1 MTLGKLTLVVWIW
14 FGLMSAGFLP
24 LCLLA
29 SQVPGPYALHV
40 ALYVFV
46 IGVMWWGSFGYGM
59 YLGQAMQ
66 NGDKRVFKRGIRGT
80 ATVLET
86 KGTHTYIGGNDM
98 GYGGSRLYRIR
109 MRVELPGRQ
118 PYETRVS
125 MTSHGWREGDRVEV
139 GVAKHNRHRVAVD
152 LSQGAL
158 QRQAAQ
164 RAAAARA
171 AAPAQRNHSAGDSEI
186 RLERLA
192 RQQRAREQK
201 AMRQQQARPPYV
213 PEDAGPPGY
222 AAAHPGG
229 QGDAQPHAGGNA
241 GGHAGSHAG
250 SHAGD
255 HGGSPE
261 GERIRQLSELGR
273 LHKEGVLSDEEF
285 AAEKA
290 RILGF
295 GS

>member
-1 MTLGKLTLVVWIW
+1 MTLGKLTLVVWLW

-29 SQVPGPYALHV
+29 SQVPGPNALHI
-40 ALYVFV
+40 ALYVLIV
-46 IGVMWWGSFGYGM
+46 GVLWWGSFGYGM

-66 NGDKRVFKRGIRGT
+66 NGDKRVFQRGIRGT
-80 ATVLET
+80 GTVLET

-109 MRVELPGRQ
+109 MRVELPGRE

-125 MTSHGWREGDRVEV
+125 MTSHGLREGDRVEV
-139 GVAKHNRHRVAVD
+139 GVAKHNRRRVAVD
-152 LSQGAL
+152 LSPGAL

-171 AAPAQRNHSAGDSEI
+171 ASAPSQRKHPAGDSEI
-186 RLERLA
+186 RLDRLA
-192 RQQRAREQK
+192 RQQK
-201 AMRQQQARPPYV
+201 AKRPHA
-213 PEDAGPPGY
+213 PEDAVPPGY
-222 AAAHPGG
+222 AAAHADG
-229 QGDAQPHAGGNA
+229 QGGVQPHGGER
-241 GGHAGSHAG
+241 G
-250 SHAGD
+250 GD
-255 HGGSPE
+255 HRGSQE
-261 GERIRQLSELGR
+261 AERIRQLSELGR

-295 GS
+295 SS